1 MARERQNLECNKKPP
16 IDGGFSQPNFAIFI
30 IFAFYLHKI
39 AMHNSHVHNSYST
52 LFLQYIIHTVIQYII
67 NTGSGEY
74 SCFLHVMIN
83 VDPANFGLL

>member
-1 MARERQNLECNKKPP
+1 MAVSVSQTLQ
-16 IDGGFSQPNFAIFI
+16 FSLFLLFI
-30 IFAFYLHKI
+30 YIKSQCIIHMY
-39 AMHNSHVHNSYST
+39 NSYST